1 MGWKLKKIGNTFINS
16 SKNCTEPKI
25 PYNLP
30 WSGGQILPGYY
41 NSFWSLRNFFSLRFY
56 TKASYSLEN
65 IKNSLSVL
73 QENRNKNYDFERQKN
88 VKWSS
93 SNHLAL
99 SPLELNE
106 SGFMSRYWHF
116 LITHSLKR
124 QGSHEQDESKINARW
139 MLKVISDAPNRT
151 ESRSPRFCAQ
161 GIRSYGVS
169 GTLLR
174 ISWWFHE
181 KGLYL
186 CHHKP
191 QLVFHYTFQKTYET
205 PKFRIFW
212 ATKNKA

>member
-1 MGWKLKKIGNTFINS
+1 MGWKLRKIGNTFINS

-116 LITHSLKR
+116 LITHSLKL
-124 QGSHEQDESKINARW
+124 QDERSTHGECSKSSQTR
-139 MLKVISDAPNRT
+139 RT
-151 ESRSPRFCAQ
+151 EHSRLARGFRVAL
-161 GIRSYGVS
+161 VS
-169 GTLLR
+169 VKLQKKVSI
-174 ISWWFHE
+174 ISS
-181 KGLYL
+181 
-186 CHHKP
+186 
-191 QLVFHYTFQKTYET
+191 
-205 PKFRIFW
+205 
-212 ATKNKA
+212 KNLNFESIG

>member
-1 MGWKLKKIGNTFINS
+1 M
-16 SKNCTEPKI
+16 
-25 PYNLP
+25 
-30 WSGGQILPGYY
+30 
-41 NSFWSLRNFFSLRFY
+41 
-56 TKASYSLEN
+56 
-65 IKNSLSVL
+65 KNSLSVL

-169 GTLLR
+169 GILYSESVDDFMRRVSTCVIISHSLFFTTL
-174 ISWWFHE
+174 F
-181 KGLYL
+181 KKPM
-186 CHHKP
+186 KP
-191 QLVFHYTFQKTYET
+191 QSLEFFEQQKTRHNSET
-205 PKFRIFW
+205 SFILHTDALKL
-212 ATKNKA
+212 